1 MSDTSL
7 TLQSLIERLRDIHP
21 DVVAFRIK
29 RDGDY
34 VEFTRG
40 EVAQRAAALGAHLT
54 SLGVQPGDPVGLLSD
69 NQPEWGMAYL

>member
-1 MSDTSL
+1 MSSTSL
-7 TLQSLIERLRDIHP
+7 TLQSLIERLRDNHP

-40 EVAQRAAALGAHLT
+40 EVAQRAA
-54 SLGVQPGDPVGLLSD
+54 SGLI
-69 NQPEWGMAYL
+69 GCAAR